1 MNIEKLT
8 GLFSKP
14 KRTLRKLIKQG
25 EFEEAIALGNSM
37 EEKYRYDPDFIFI
50 MASIFYILQDPK
62 KTLQYIDRV
71 LEINEYDTDA
81 LGLKLRVHHHF
92 KENAKVIECC
102 KKILEVNSDSY
113 EVRDILNELED
124 K

>member
-1 MNIEKLT
+1 MT

-14 KRTLRKLIKQG
+14 KRNLRKLIKQG
-25 EFEEAIALGNSM
+25 DFEEAIVLGNSM

-81 LGLKLRVHHHF
+81 LGLKLRVHQYF
-92 KENAKVIECC
+92 NENSKVIECC
-102 KKILEVNSDSY
+102 KKILEVDSDAY
-113 EVRDILNELED
+113 EVRTILNELEG

>member
-1 MNIEKLT
+1 MT

-14 KRTLRKLIKQG
+14 KRNLRKLIKQG
-25 EFEEAIALGNSM
+25 DFEEAIALGNSM
-37 EEKYRYDPDFIFI
+37 EEKYQYDPDFLFI

-81 LGLKLRVHHHF
+81 LGLKLRVHQYF
-92 KENAKVIECC
+92 NENSKVIECC
-102 KKILEVNSDSY
+102 KKILEVDSDAY
-113 EVRDILNELED
+113 EVRTILNKLEG